1 MTAGEA
7 KAKLEHDVSI
17 VVAGREFGRAATLRW
32 LDYSIS
38 VSMVTPADA
47 FSMTLPW
54 SYEAWRICK
63 PDAPA
68 QVKVDGAAIIT
79 GFIGSQRR
87 DAAAGTIAITG
98 RDKVGRLVQESAP
111 QVNFDGLTMT
121 ALMQLCA
128 SPWFGKVSLT
138 NARNRR
144 VLRGKG
150 HKTPDTSKVYVDT
163 RSGTRVEP
171 GQFRWAVIAELAEQ
185 AGYTVWSSGDGKE
198 LIVGQPDYAQAVQY
212 RFRLA
217 ASTDP
222 RGSSN
227 VLNITTENSTDD
239 RYSMITV
246 LGHGAGTDGNY
257 GTGPADRAGAV
268 KNNARTPFGDGLDF

>member
-1 MTAGEA
+1 
-7 KAKLEHDVSI
+7 
-17 VVAGREFGRAATLRW
+17 
-32 LDYSIS
+32 
-38 VSMVTPADA
+38 
-47 FSMTLPW
+47 
-54 SYEAWRICK
+54 
-63 PDAPA
+63 
-68 QVKVDGAAIIT
+68 
-79 GFIGSQRR
+79 
-87 DAAAGTIAITG
+87 
-98 RDKVGRLVQESAP
+98 
-111 QVNFDGLTMT
+111 
-121 ALMQLCA
+121 
-128 SPWFGKVSLT
+128 
-138 NARNRR
+138 
-144 VLRGKG
+144 
-150 HKTPDTSKVYVDT
+150 
-163 RSGTRVEP
+163 
-171 GQFRWAVIAELAEQ
+171 VIAELAEQ

-268 KNNARTPFGDGLDF
+268 KNNARTPFGDGLDFSAPKRLTISERDDVRSRADALRRATTEMRKRDLRKHVITVEVDHHGQLVAGSARTLYACDTLAEIEDNEQDLRGTYLVVSVQYTASRDGGEKTVLELLPKGTVLVP